1 MYKHILIATDGTEL
15 AQKGVDHGLSL
26 ARHLGA
32 RVTIVVVSELFS
44 GISLAGEAEFGL
56 LTSTAEFEKASD
68 AAAKRILNAA
78 GDQAR
83 KADVPCELRHVANV
97 APADGILDVAD
108 KEECSLIVM
117 ASHGRRGLGR
127 LLLGSQA
134 AQVVNRA
141 KVPVLIVR

>member
-26 ARHLGA
+26 ARELGA

-56 LTSTAEFEKASD
+56 LSSTSEFEQASK
-68 AAAKRILNAA
+68 AAAKRILKAVEAQAKKA
-78 GDQAR
+78 G
-83 KADVPCELRHVANV
+83 VPCELRHVTDM
-97 APADGILDVAD
+97 APADGILDVAE

-117 ASHGRRGLGR
+117 ASHGRRGIGR
-127 LLLGSQA
+127 LLLGSEA